1 MSLRAFLERAQFLFD
16 AGCVAQM
23 TSVCVRTMPGQP
35 WISFTTKIV
44 LGPREV
50 LQDGL
55 PSVLVDLDTLRV
67 IRAVVEPANAKTFL
81 EEVATGR
88 AKRERMR
95 HDVGHEIQFVDE
107 NGTNKPPQM
116 GRAIQ
121 LLNRMQ
127 TSLYDLPCV
136 AWVLSAGGPT
146 LGNFMPRPDALKRLE
161 RQLAGQRIP
170 FIEFSGLSRDLGLGM
185 QGFSS
190 NHTGSLALI
199 APLWTTISSTRSSLD
214 GELNIEISS
223 QIDSLAQRFTLA
235 VDPVEKP
242 RLDEKR
248 LLTIVGDEWKVETKD
263 SLTRRSTRLLTRPPT
278 ALSLNFDK
286 ESVETRRVGAGNL
299 RILAHQH
306 NDDAELE
313 SLRKSLFGVSAQH
326 FEEGVA
332 QLLHLCGF
340 SAEHIAGKKEAVD
353 IVAFA
358 DESDVLLVEC
368 TLRELD
374 SKKLDK
380 LGARARALEELM
392 ERRVGSTGAYV
403 RRALFMPVGRKAVP
417 APTLE
422 AVQDHGVLLVCQEE
436 LELMI
441 EMALRGEPPMK
452 VLSILSAAGRE
463 VVFEPSLKE

>member
-1 MSLRAFLERAQFLFD
+1 
-16 AGCVAQM
+16 
-23 TSVCVRTMPGQP
+23 
-35 WISFTTKIV
+35 
-44 LGPREV
+44 
-50 LQDGL
+50 
-55 PSVLVDLDTLRV
+55 
-67 IRAVVEPANAKTFL
+67 
-81 EEVATGR
+81 
-88 AKRERMR
+88 
-95 HDVGHEIQFVDE
+95 
-107 NGTNKPPQM
+107 
-116 GRAIQ
+116 
-121 LLNRMQ
+121 
-127 TSLYDLPCV
+127 
-136 AWVLSAGGPT
+136 
-146 LGNFMPRPDALKRLE
+146 
-161 RQLAGQRIP
+161 
-170 FIEFSGLSRDLGLGM
+170 M